1 MASCMLDVLKGI
13 RNKTLVGGAK
23 KGELRFLCSCN
34 YAKSCHWEPQHL
46 ATITCIEGV
55 MWFSIR

>member
-55 MWFSIR
+55 M